1 MNATNDLPP
10 ITIAS
15 CDYDRLIFTAT
26 VARCRGDL
34 GAEFLLSELL
44 RAKRCESEELPEDVV
59 STNCRVIYR
68 IDGAGE
74 QQAGLL
80 VYPEDMKSPGAELSV
95 TTPLGTALLGLRV
108 GDRMPYPLAGADP
121 EHEVVVEGVGWR
133 FTAGMGC
140 RVLPR

>member
-26 VARCRGDL
+26 VARRRGNL
-34 GAEFLLSELL
+34 GAQFLLSELL
-44 RAKRCESEELPEDVV
+44 RARRCAVEELPEDVV
-59 STNCRVIYR
+59 STNCRVICR
-68 IDGAGE
+68 MDGGGE
-74 QQAGLL
+74 QHAGLL
-80 VYPEDMKSPGAELSV
+80 VYPEDIKSPGAELSV
-95 TTPLGTALLGLRV
+95 TSPLGTALLGLRI

-121 EHEVVVEGVGWR
+121 VGWR
-133 FTAGMGC
+133 FPAGIGW